1 MNWKTSV
8 FLILFASLLIFLTFN
23 RHKHSKNGYFNYQS
37 EIWADK
43 AGYNVYLPATFIYNF
58 DASAFPDSID
68 SCTGDGFKLDK
79 ETKIIHTKYNYGVAL
94 MQAPFFLVAYWYS
107 SFKGMASTGYEPIYH
122 AIINLSAIFYLV
134 LGLFL
139 LFKFLSFEFS
149 WRTSFFSVAIIFLG
163 TNLYYYAIDDTG
175 MSHVYSFFLFS
186 AFLFI
191 SRKTEFLK
199 NLKLINLIAISII
212 SSIILLIR
220 PTGAIFILVYFF
232 LDLNQRGHILQRFR
246 SVWNIR
252 VISVFIIV
260 CALIWLPQLLYW
272 KYSTGNFFSYSY
284 GGEGFNF
291 LSPKLNYTWFSPI
304 NGLFLYTPMYVLII
318 FGMLAMIHKKVI
330 NGWLIL
336 ILFCVISF
344 VFSSWW
350 DWSFG
355 CSFGARSFV
364 EYLSLFVLP
373 VAYILSQYSK
383 LRMYKKVI
391 VVTLVLGFVAFNLK
405 VTYTYDS
412 CFFGDEAWDWSEYRS
427 LVFSPTK

>member
-1 MNWKTSV
+1 MSWKTSV
-8 FLILFASLLIFLTFN
+8 FLILFTGLLVFLTFN

-58 DASAFPDSID
+58 DASTFPDSID
-68 SCTGDGFKLDK
+68 AHTGGGFRLDQK
-79 ETKIIHTKYNYGVAL
+79 TKVVHTKYTYGVAL
-94 MQAPFFLVAYWYS
+94 MQAPFFLMAYWYS
-107 SFKGMASTGYEPIYH
+107 KFNGMESTGYEPIYH
-122 AIINLSAIFYLV
+122 AIINLSAVFYLV
-134 LGLFL
+134 LGLFF
-139 LFKFLSFEFS
+139 LFKFLSLKHS

-186 AFLFI
+186 SFLFI
-191 SRKTEFLK
+191 SRKTDFLK
-199 NLKLINLIAISII
+199 DSKLINLIAISLV

-220 PTGAIFILVYFF
+220 PTGAIFILIFFF
-232 LDLNQRGHILQRFR
+232 LDLNQRSLILQRFHKI
-246 SVWNIR
+246 WNVR
-252 VISVFIIV
+252 AISAFIIV
-260 CALIWLPQLLYW
+260 FALIWFPQLLYW
-272 KYSTGNFFSYSY
+272 KYSTGDFFSYSY

-304 NGLFLYTPMYVLII
+304 NGLFLYTPIYLLIL
-318 FGMLAMIHKKVI
+318 FGIVRMIQNQVT

-336 ILFCVISF
+336 TLFFTISY

-373 VAYILSQYSK
+373 ISYILSQYSK
-383 LRMYKKVI
+383 LSAYKKVL
-391 VVTLVLGFVAFNLK
+391 VVILILGFVAFNLK
-405 VTYTYDS
+405 LIYTYDS
-412 CFFGDEAWDWSEYRS
+412 CFFGTKTWDWSEYRS
-427 LVFSPTK
+427 LIASPTK